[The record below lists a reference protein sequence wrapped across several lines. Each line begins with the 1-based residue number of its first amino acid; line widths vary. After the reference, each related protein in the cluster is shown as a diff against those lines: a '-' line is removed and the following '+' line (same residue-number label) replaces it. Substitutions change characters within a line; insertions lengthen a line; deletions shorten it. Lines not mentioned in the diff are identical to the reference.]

1 MGPDRAPDPLVRARP
16 RSTVSDRSP
25 CLKCGRLLHTGEGR
39 VLLAFTLDE
48 LETIA
53 TTVPDTHIIAR
64 ALCALGLLDSE
75 REQQLRRLG
84 VR

>member
-1 MGPDRAPDPLVRARP
+1 
-16 RSTVSDRSP
+16 
-25 CLKCGRLLHTGEGR
+25 
-39 VLLAFTLDE
+39 VLLAFSLDE

-64 ALCALGLLDSE
+64 ALCALGLLDAE
-75 REQQLRRLG
+75 REQKLRRLG